1 MPAPC
6 IVVGSANADLFVH
19 CRLPLPG
26 ETICATG
33 GGEVLPGGKGANQAA
48 AAARLCCPTVFVG
61 QTGRDG
67 AGAMLREQLAAS
79 GVLLEHTAEVAGPTG
94 QAVILLQPDG
104 ENSIILVPGAN
115 AAWTTPQDHALDAVR
130 SAGLLLLQREV
141 PESVSLAAAR
151 AAHAAGV
158 PVVLDAGGDEQPI
171 CAELLACITYLSPN
185 ETELARLTGLP
196 TEGEAGVLAACAALH
211 ARGVEHLLVKLGAS
225 GSLLSSRGAEPVR
238 QPAFRAPQVVDTTG
252 AGDCFTAA
260 FAVGLLEGLAPPA
273 AMRFASAAA
282 CLCVQ
287 ARGAMP
293 SLPRRPA
300 VDALL
305 AAQ

>member
-1 MPAPC
+1 MPTC
-6 IVVGSANADLFVH
+6 VVVGSANADLFIH
-19 CRLPLPG
+19 SRLPLPG
-26 ETICATG
+26 ETLCATG

-48 AAARLCCPTVFVG
+48 AAARLGCPTLFVG

-67 AGAMLREQLAAS
+67 AGTMLREQLGAS
-79 GVLLEHTAEVAGPTG
+79 GVLLTHTAEVAGPTG
-94 QAVILLQPDG
+94 QAVIILAPDG
-104 ENSIILVPGAN
+104 ENSILLIAGAN
-115 AAWTTPQDHALDAVR
+115 AAWTAPGPPALDAVR

-141 PESVSLAAAR
+141 PESVSLAAAL

-171 CAELLACITYLSPN
+171 SPALLACVTYLSPN

-196 TEGEAGVLAACAALH
+196 TEGEAAVLAACAALH
-211 ARGVEHLLVKLGAS
+211 ARGVGHVLVKLGAS
-225 GSLLSSRGAEPVR
+225 GSLLSSPGAAPVR
-238 QPAFRAPQVVDTTG
+238 QPAFRAPAVVDTTG

-260 FAVGLLEGLAPPA
+260 FAVGLLEGLSPAA

-287 ARGAMP
+287 GRGAMP
-293 SLPRRPA
+293 SLPRRQE